1 MELQKCKGCRDL
13 RPEEMEKF
21 RYIESVFRESCLKW
35 GYREIRTPTL
45 EYLYL
50 FTSAGTLTPGML
62 RRVYS
67 FLDWDG
73 WSGERVVLRPDG
85 TIPAARFYIDQMKE
99 EGLARLCYVIN
110 TFVFEETGKES
121 RERWQCG
128 TEIIGEG
135 SVIASA
141 ELISLAVEVLERLE
155 VGKVTIKLSH
165 AGLIRALLESLELK
179 KEEREK
185 IFNGLLDGDREVL
198 KRLKPDKPELVK
210 AMSLLLD
217 IKGSSSGY
225 LKNIAALVEKSVKEL
240 KKPLGD
246 FIAIVEKL
254 ESLGY
259 NCQVDLTI
267 GKGFEYYT
275 GIIFRLMVGKDNVG
289 GGGRYDD
296 LIPLLGDGK
305 TPAAGFALYFDKLIA
320 LLKADAI
327 EKEIGKKIAIEV
339 GEQSGKET
347 FELARKIRGAGYI
360 VEFSYG
366 RGKAKNAR
374 WILEVKNAGG
384 DFVITDSK
392 RIRKITLKSA
402 EEVMEVI
409 GGGDVA

>member
-13 RPEEMEKF
+13 RPDEMEKF
-21 RYIESVFRESCLKW
+21 RYIESVFRGSCLKW

-85 TIPAARFYIDQMKE
+85 TIPAARLYIDEMKE
-99 EGLARLCYVIN
+99 EGLARFFYVIN

-128 TEIIGEG
+128 TEIIGDG
-135 SVIASA
+135 SVMASA
-141 ELISLAVEVLERLE
+141 ELIALAVEVLEKLE
-155 VGKVTIKLSH
+155 VGEVTVKLSH
-165 AGLIRALLESLELK
+165 AGLIRALLESLGLR

-185 IFNGLLDGDREVL
+185 IFNQLLDGDREVM
-198 KRLKPDKPELVK
+198 KNLKPEKPELVK

-217 IKGSSSGY
+217 IKGSSAGY
-225 LKNIAALVEKSVKEL
+225 LKNIAALVESSVREL
-240 KKPLGD
+240 KKPLDD
-246 FIAIVEKL
+246 FIAIVQRM

-259 NCQVDLTI
+259 KCQVDLNI

-275 GIIFRLMVGKDNVG
+275 GIIFRLMVGNENVG

-296 LIPLLGDGK
+296 LIPLLGGK
-305 TPAAGFALYFDKLIA
+305 EIPAAGFALYFDRLMA
-320 LLKADAI
+320 MCKADFIQKNLARRVI
-327 EKEIGKKIAIEV
+327 MKVGQQSAKETLEVAKKIRA
-339 GEQSGKET
+339 
-347 FELARKIRGAGYI
+347 AGYT
-360 VEFSYG
+360 VEFSYSERKIKDTKWVLDVKDEG
-366 RGKAKNAR
+366 RNF
-374 WILEVKNAGG
+374 IL
-384 DFVITDSK
+384 TDSK
-392 RIRKITLKSA
+392 TMKKAAIDSV
-402 EEVMEVI
+402 EEVLGII
-409 GGGDVA
+409 GGGDAA

>member
-21 RYIESVFRESCLKW
+21 RYIESVFGKSCLKW
-35 GYREIRTPTL
+35 GYCEIRTPTL

-85 TIPAARFYIDQMKE
+85 TIPAARLYIDEMKE
-99 EGLARLCYVIN
+99 EGLARLFYVIN

-128 TEIIGEG
+128 TEIIGDG
-135 SVIASA
+135 SVMASA
-141 ELISLAVEVLERLE
+141 EFIALAVEVLKSLKGGE
-155 VGKVTIKLSH
+155 VTIKLSH
-165 AGLIRALLESLELK
+165 ADLIRALLSSLGLK

-185 IFNGLLDGDREVL
+185 IFNQLLDGDREVL
-198 KRLKPDKPELVK
+198 KKLKPQKPELVK

-217 IKGSSSGY
+217 IKGSSAGY
-225 LKNIAALVEKSVKEL
+225 LKNIAALVESSVAEL
-240 KKPLGD
+240 KEPLDD
-246 FIAIVEKL
+246 FIAIVQKL

-259 NCQVDLTI
+259 KCQVDLNI

-275 GIIFRLMVGKDNVG
+275 GIIFRLMVGKENVG
-289 GGGRYDD
+289 GGGRYDG
-296 LIPLLGDGK
+296 LIPLLGGK
-305 TPAAGFALYFDKLIA
+305 EIPAAGFALYFDRLMALIKDVSVDGPLA
-320 LLKADAI
+320 KRVLLNFTPGL
-327 EKEIGKKIAIEV
+327 EKDSFIVAE
-339 GEQSGKET
+339 
-347 FELARKIRGAGYI
+347 KIRAAGYI
-360 VEFSYG
+360 VEFNYG
-366 RGKAKNAR
+366 KGKVKDAK
-374 WILEVKNAGG
+374 WILDVKDGG
-384 DFVITDSK
+384 ENFILTDNKTKNKTIVESV
-392 RIRKITLKSA
+392 
-402 EEVMEVI
+402 EGVMGVI